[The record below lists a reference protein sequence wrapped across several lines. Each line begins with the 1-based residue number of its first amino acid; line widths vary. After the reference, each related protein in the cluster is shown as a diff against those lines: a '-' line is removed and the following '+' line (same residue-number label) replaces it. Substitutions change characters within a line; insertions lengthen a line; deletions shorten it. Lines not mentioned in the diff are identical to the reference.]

1 MNLLTK
7 ILEPRTN
14 APEITWTF
22 TNLLAVKLS
31 ASTIEK
37 DLEVHPDYPS
47 LLSISDVLN
56 NYDIENIGIKL
67 EPDKFKE
74 IPTPFI
80 TQLKGKNSNND
91 FFTVVTSLNNDQVNF
106 LDPEKYKWV
115 TLPYPDFLKRC
126 SGIILL
132 AEAGE
137 NAGEK
142 EYFKKVKIEKRKKI
156 SQTAISIAIPLIVL
170 FASITC
176 FNQHTTSALLSVIF
190 SFLTLAGCIAGVLL
204 IWYEVDQ
211 HNPLLKQICS
221 GGKKINCG
229 AVLQSK
235 AAKIA
240 GISWSTIG
248 LSYFAGMLLLLL
260 FGGLTNPRILFLT
273 AWINVAAIPYV
284 IFSIYYQW
292 RIAKQWCILCLAV
305 QAMLVLQF
313 TIAFLGDWHAL
324 IHIEN
329 ITSELI
335 IQTFTAFTIP
345 FLTITILL
353 PALKKAKESKH
364 VNIELQK
371 LKHNPQIFEALLHKQ
386 KQVTL
391 STKGMGITL
400 GNNNAAYKLIKVC
413 NPYCGPCADAH
424 APIEDLL
431 HNNPNVQVQ
440 VLFTATNDDND
451 ARTPPVKH
459 LLAIAGTNQESI
471 TKQALDDW
479 YMAKK
484 KDYEAFAAKYPMNG
498 ELKQQDAKIEA
509 MKQWC
514 HNVKIEFTPTF
525 FVALPAADGE
535 EDKLYQL
542 PNMYTVADL
551 KYFFT
556 V

>member
-14 APEITWTF
+14 APEITLTF
-22 TNLLAVKLS
+22 ANLLDVKLS

-37 DLEVHPDYPS
+37 DLEAHPDYPS
-47 LLSISDVLN
+47 LLSVSDVLN
-56 NYDIENIGIKL
+56 NYGIENIGIKL
-67 EPDKFKE
+67 ELEKFKE

-80 TQLKGKNSNND
+80 TQLKGKNSNID

-106 LDPEKYKWV
+106 LDPEKYKW
-115 TLPYPDFLKRC
+115 TKLPYSDFWKRC

-142 EYFKKVKIEKRKKI
+142 EYFKKVKTEKRKKV

-170 FASITC
+170 LASIAC
-176 FNQHTTSALLSVIF
+176 FKHHTSNALLAVIF

-204 IWYEVDQ
+204 ILYEVDQ
-211 HNPLLKQICS
+211 HNPLLRQICS

-229 AVLQSK
+229 AILQSK

-248 LSYFAGMLLLLL
+248 LSYFAGVLLLLL
-260 FGGLTNPRILFLT
+260 FGGLTNPGILFLT
-273 AWINVAAIPYV
+273 AWINVAAVPYV

-305 QAMLVLQF
+305 QATLVLQF
-313 TIAFLGDWHAL
+313 TIAFLGGWHAL
-324 IHIEN
+324 INIES
-329 ITSELI
+329 ITSELV
-335 IQTFTAFTIP
+335 IQTLTAFTIP
-345 FLTITILL
+345 FLTIVILL

-400 GNNNAAYKLIKVC
+400 GNNNAPYKLIKVC

-431 HNNPNVQVQ
+431 HNNPDVQVQ

-479 YMAKK
+479 YMAEK
-484 KDYEAFAAKYPMNG
+484 KDYETFAAKYPMSG
-498 ELKQQDAKIEA
+498 ELQHQDAKIEA

-514 HNVKIEFTPTF
+514 HDVKIEFTPTF
-525 FVALPAADGE
+525 FVALPYGE
-535 EDKLYQL
+535 ENKLYQL

-551 KYFFT
+551 KYFFA